1 MARNDAWRRYL
12 DTGAAFVALSRSRAE
27 TIVKDLVK
35 TGELQQER
43 AQKAVDELL
52 DRSRKNTDEIAKIV
66 RRELQNQLSALGL
79 ATQEDIARLE
89 AKIQKASRPPAAKK
103 APAKKAASGS
113 AADRTRP
120 TLYVWLPSGRP
131 HW

>member
-89 AKIQKASRPPAAKK
+89 AKIQKASRPAAKK

-113 AADRTRP
+113 AAAEKA
-120 TLYVWLPSGRP
+120 
-131 HW
+131 

>member
-12 DTGAAFVALSRSRAE
+12 DTGAAFVSLTRSRAE

-52 DRSRKNTDEIAKIV
+52 DRSRKNSDEVAKIV
-66 RRELQNQLSALGL
+66 RRELQNQLAALGI
-79 ATQEDIARLE
+79 ATQQDIARLE
-89 AKIQKASRPPAAKK
+89 AKIQKASGSTAAKK
-103 APAKKAASGS
+103 APAKKAATGS
-113 AADRTRP
+113 STAKKA
-120 TLYVWLPSGRP
+120 
-131 HW
+131 